1 LFAKDEL
8 TKHIGARY
16 GLIDKVIVNDEL
28 QTKIMARIGMIQ
40 QDGEAQIV
48 EEDRTLEKV
57 ASKK

>member
-1 LFAKDEL
+1 
-8 TKHIGARY
+8 
-16 GLIDKVIVNDEL
+16 
-28 QTKIMARIGMIQ
+28 MARIGMIQ